1 VHRSAG
7 RTSAASLT
15 IALATIATACS
26 AERAAP
32 VITRPPPPSTSTTT
46 TAPAPPPT
54 SAEPAPSTTTI
65 PVQTTTTTTAVPVR
79 PAAWKAFDDALA
91 YRMLGSGDYAVSVAI
106 AVDGRVVHTGAFG
119 YRVPPRPPRER
130 GGGTADR
137 PPNTRVPTTTTRGQR
152 PDGVQTTDRF
162 RIASISKILTATV
175 VLQLVEDGELKLDQ
189 PVAQQLADYVGV
201 RVRDPGV
208 AAITVR
214 QLLSHTSGL
223 STYDSLF
230 FGAGADSCP
239 TAAQVGLTGTLVAPP
254 GTRYVYSNLGFCLLG
269 LLIEQV
275 TGRPYDVE
283 VKERLLDPLGI
294 TGMRLAATFD
304 PNPDEV
310 EHPSVPTRNYMEVL
324 GPAGAWVATPVDLVK
339 IVDSLDPSRPGW
351 HPLST
356 RMLELMRRPARKVR
370 YVHRDDHWYGLG
382 LIVFAD
388 GSFGHT
394 GTIENT
400 HAMVLARPDGVTWSV
415 LVSGEYPWET
425 DDLRPIFDETMA
437 AARIVLN

>member
-1 VHRSAG
+1 
-7 RTSAASLT
+7 
-15 IALATIATACS
+15 
-26 AERAAP
+26 
-32 VITRPPPPSTSTTT
+32 
-46 TAPAPPPT
+46 
-54 SAEPAPSTTTI
+54 
-65 PVQTTTTTTAVPVR
+65 
-79 PAAWKAFDDALA
+79 
-91 YRMLGSGDYAVSVAI
+91 MLSSGDYAVSVAV

-137 PPNTRVPTTTTRGQR
+137 PSTTTAPRQR
-152 PDGVQTTDRF
+152 PDRVHTADRF
-162 RIASISKILTATV
+162 RIASISKVLTATV
-175 VLQLVEDGELKLDQ
+175 VLQLVEDGKLNLDQ

-223 STYDSLF
+223 STYDNLF
-230 FGAGADSCP
+230 FDHGADSCT
-239 TAAQVGLTGTLVAPP
+239 TAARIGLTGTLLAPP
-254 GTRYVYSNLGFCLLG
+254 GTRYNYSNLGFCLLG

-275 TGRPYDVE
+275 TGRPYAEE
-283 VKERLLDPLGI
+283 VRERTLEPLGI
-294 TGMRLAATFD
+294 TDMRMATTFD
-304 PNPDEV
+304 RNPGDV

-339 IVDSLDPSRPGW
+339 IVDSLDPAKPGW

-356 RMLELMRRPARKVR
+356 RTLEMMRRPARKIR
-370 YVHRDDHWYGLG
+370 YADPEDHWYGLG
-382 LIVFAD
+382 LIVSAD

-425 DDLRPIFDETMA
+425 DDLRSIFDETMA
-437 AARIVLN
+437 AARIVLP

>member
-7 RTSAASLT
+7 RTAAASLT
-15 IALATIATACS
+15 VALAMIATACS
-26 AERAAP
+26 AQRAAP

-46 TAPAPPPT
+46 TAPAPLP
-54 SAEPAPSTTTI
+54 SAEPPQSTTTI
-65 PVQTTTTTTAVPVR
+65 PERTTTTTTTVPVR
-79 PAAWKAFDDALA
+79 PAAWKSFDDALA
-91 YRMLGSGDYAVSVAI
+91 YRMLGAGDYAVSVAI

-119 YRVPPRPPRER
+119 YRVPPPPPRKR
-130 GGGTADR
+130 GGGTNDR
-137 PPNTRVPTTTTRGQR
+137 PRSRQR

-189 PVAQQLADYVGV
+189 PVARQLADYVGV
-201 RVRDPGV
+201 RVTDPGV

-223 STYDSLF
+223 STYDDLF
-230 FGAGADSCP
+230 FGAGADSCR
-239 TAAQVGLTGTLVAPP
+239 TAAAVGLTGNLVAPP

-275 TGRPYDVE
+275 TGRPYEVE
-283 VKERLLDPLGI
+283 VRKRLLEPLGI
-294 TGMRLAATFD
+294 TGMRVAATFD
-304 PNPDEV
+304 PNPAEV

-324 GPAGAWVATPVDLVK
+324 GPAGAWVATPGDLVK
-339 IVDSLDPSRPGW
+339 VVDSLDPTKPGW

-370 YVHRDDHWYGLG
+370 YAHRDDHWYGLG

-437 AARIVLN
+437 AAGVALP

>member
-1 VHRSAG
+1 
-7 RTSAASLT
+7 
-15 IALATIATACS
+15 
-26 AERAAP
+26 
-32 VITRPPPPSTSTTT
+32 
-46 TAPAPPPT
+46 
-54 SAEPAPSTTTI
+54 
-65 PVQTTTTTTAVPVR
+65 VR

-91 YRMLGSGDYAVSVAI
+91 YRMLGSGDYAVSVAV
-106 AVDGRVVHTGAFG
+106 AVNGQVVHTGAFG

-137 PPNTRVPTTTTRGQR
+137 PTTTARGPR

-162 RIASISKILTATV
+162 RIASISKVLTATV
-175 VLQLVEDGELKLDQ
+175 VLQLVEEGQLKLDQ
-189 PVAQQLADYVGV
+189 PVARQLADYVGV

-223 STYDSLF
+223 STYDNLF
-230 FGAGADSCP
+230 FGHGADSC
-239 TAAQVGLTGTLVAPP
+239 AAAARVGLTGTLVAPP

-275 TGRPYDVE
+275 TGHPYEDE
-283 VKERLLDPLGI
+283 VSERLLEPLGI
-294 TGMRLAATFD
+294 TGMRMARTFD
-304 PNPDEV
+304 SNPNDV
-310 EHPSVPTRNYMEVL
+310 QHPSVPTRNYMEVL
-324 GPAGAWVATPVDLVK
+324 GSAGAWVATPVDLIKV
-339 IVDSLDPSRPGW
+339 VDSLDPAKPGW

-356 RMLELMRRPARKVR
+356 RTLELMRRPARKVR
-370 YVHRDDHWYGLG
+370 YADPEDHWYGLG
-382 LIVFAD
+382 LIVSAD

-425 DDLRPIFDETMA
+425 DDLRSIFDDTMA
-437 AARIVLN
+437 AAGIALP